1 MNLPTMLV
9 SIGTLGMQNTEMN
22 NCFSYFHSMQLT
34 NRGLLTSVAWN
45 GCHEH
50 MIVTGPLLDR
60 YIMSKLLKQFCS
72 IYLILH
78 FQCPSGGV
86 KLECLKGPVSY
97 QELMSTISSICPEV
111 CSHQVEVHST
121 GQLPDFQ

>member
-1 MNLPTMLV
+1 
-9 SIGTLGMQNTEMN
+9 
-22 NCFSYFHSMQLT
+22 
-34 NRGLLTSVAWN
+34 
-45 GCHEH
+45 
-50 MIVTGPLLDR
+50 
-60 YIMSKLLKQFCS
+60 MSKLVKQFCS

-121 GQLPDFQ
+121 GQLPDVQYMIPTDRAENLPKSGKFLNIRLRGFQLG